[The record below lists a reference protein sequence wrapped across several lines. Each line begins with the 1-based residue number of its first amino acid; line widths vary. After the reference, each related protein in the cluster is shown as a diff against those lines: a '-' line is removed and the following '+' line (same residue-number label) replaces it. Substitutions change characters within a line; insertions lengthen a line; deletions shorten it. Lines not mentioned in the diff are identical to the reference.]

1 MRAVTVT
8 THGDPDVLSVVE
20 IDRPRPGPGEIL
32 VRVALAGVNF
42 MDIYQRQGAR
52 PVPFTAGV
60 EGVGVITEV
69 GPEVVDLGPGDRV
82 GWLSGGQG
90 SYAEYVVVAVATAVP
105 VPPDLTD
112 EQAVAGLMQG
122 VTAQYLATD
131 AYPVGDGDTVLVHAG
146 AGGVGRL
153 LIQIARHRGARVI
166 ATVSTAA
173 KEDIARAAGASD
185 VLRYDGF
192 AAAVRRLTEGAGVH
206 AVYDGVGGATFDGS
220 LDSLRP
226 RGVLVVYGTASG
238 PTPPLDIPRLNT
250 GGSLYVTRPSVVHY
264 TATTE
269 ELRRRTTEVFGWIA
283 DGILDVRW
291 GGVYPLVEAAAAQAD
306 LGARRT
312 TGKLLLRP

>member
-1 MRAVTVT
+1 MKAVTVT
-8 THGDPDVLSVVE
+8 AHGDTDVLAVVE
-20 IDRPRPGPGEIL
+20 IDRPRPGPGEVQ

-42 MDIYQRQGAR
+42 MDIYQRQGAT

-69 GPEVVDLGPGDRV
+69 GPEVADLRTGDRI

-90 SYAEYVVVAVATAVP
+90 SYAEYVSVAAARAVP
-105 VPPDLTD
+105 VPSNLTD
-112 EQAVAGLMQG
+112 EQAVAALMQG

-131 AYPVGDGDTVLVHAG
+131 AYPVRPGDTVLVHAG

-153 LIQIARHRGARVI
+153 LTQIARRRGARVI

-185 VLRYDGF
+185 VLRYEGF
-192 AAAVRRLTEGAGVH
+192 AAGVRRLTEGAGVH

-250 GGSLYVTRPSVVHY
+250 GGSLYVTRPSVAHY
-264 TATTE
+264 TATTD
-269 ELRRRTTEVFGWIA
+269 ELRRRAAEVFGWVA
-283 DGILDVRW
+283 DGTLDVRW
-291 GGVYPLVEAAAAQAD
+291 GAIYPLVEAAVAQAD
-306 LGARRT
+306 LGSRRT